1 MFFGFPKEVFFMM
14 SNFLTVGQQ
23 VLILFVLIGIGYVC
37 SKKNLINGIQAKGM
51 TNLVMYI
58 VTPSVMI
65 HSFQRSFD
73 KKLFFGLV
81 LAILAALLIHTVLI
95 LLARIC
101 LHDKRK
107 EREKVYRFSAI
118 FSNCGFMSLP
128 LQAAILGDIGT
139 FYGSAYIAVFNIIAW
154 TYGIALMGGNDNSSG
169 ERKSLFTFKSLL
181 LNPGILGVVIGL
193 ILFFASIR
201 LPEILAM
208 PVSYMAALNTPLPMI
223 IIGYHLSQADLGRFL
238 KEKNQY
244 ITFLLRLIIV
254 PLLTVFAL
262 YFLHVPSEVAIATVI
277 ATSAPTA
284 ALCTMFADR
293 FSLDTRLSA
302 TIVSLSTILSIIT
315 MPFIIGLAQG
325 LMQ

>member
-1 MFFGFPKEVFFMM
+1 MIN
-14 SNFLTVGQQ
+14 NFLTVGQQ
-23 VLILFVLIGIGYVC
+23 VLILFLLIAVGFIC
-37 SKKNLINGIQAKGM
+37 SRKGLINGIQAKGM
-51 TNLVMYI
+51 TNLVMYV

-65 HSFQRSFD
+65 HSFQRNFD
-73 KKLFFGLV
+73 KTLFFGLL
-81 LAILAALLIHTVLI
+81 LAILSAVLIHLVLI
-95 LLARIC
+95 LLSKIF
-101 LHDKRK
+101 LHDEKE

-128 LQAAILGDIGT
+128 LQSAILGDIGT

-154 TYGIALMGGNDNSSG
+154 TYGVALMEGKKDSSR
-169 ERKSLFTFKSLL
+169 EFHPLLTLRSLL
-181 LNPGILGVVIGL
+181 LNPGIFGVVIGL
-193 ILFFASIR
+193 ILFFASIK
-201 LPEILAM
+201 LPQVIAM

-223 IIGYHLSQADLGRFL
+223 IIGYHLSQADPGMFL

-244 ITFLLRLIIV
+244 ITFALRLLV
-254 PLLTVFAL
+254 LPLLTVFSL
-262 YFLHVPSEVAIATVI
+262 CLLHVPAEVAISTVI

-293 FSLDTRLSA
+293 FSLDTKLSA

-325 LMQ
+325 LIS